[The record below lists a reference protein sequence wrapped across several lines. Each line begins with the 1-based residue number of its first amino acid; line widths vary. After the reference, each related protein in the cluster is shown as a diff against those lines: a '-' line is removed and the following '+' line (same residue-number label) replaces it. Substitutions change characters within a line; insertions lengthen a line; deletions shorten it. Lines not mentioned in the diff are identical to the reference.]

1 MAGNTRGGFQMKN
14 NDSVYV
20 PDEPPAPYGDAGKKA
35 YDDHQKKAE
44 KAMLELEKKIAK
56 SD

>member
-1 MAGNTRGGFQMKN
+1 MKN

-20 PDEPPAPYGDAGKKA
+20 PDEPPVPYGDAGKKA